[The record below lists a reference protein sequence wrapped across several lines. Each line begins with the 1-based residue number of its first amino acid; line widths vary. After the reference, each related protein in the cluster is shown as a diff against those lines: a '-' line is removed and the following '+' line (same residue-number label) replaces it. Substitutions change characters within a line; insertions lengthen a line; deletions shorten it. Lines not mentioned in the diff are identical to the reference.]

1 MFLSD
6 HFINEELSENFMDAI
21 LLLVL
26 IPQEGKKAIF
36 HTENEAE
43 REKPNLGKGLEATK
57 KTNQKQSVLQQWVG

>member
-1 MFLSD
+1 
-6 HFINEELSENFMDAI
+6 MDAI

>member
-1 MFLSD
+1 
-6 HFINEELSENFMDAI
+6 MDAI

-43 REKPNLGKGLEATK
+43 RETPNLGKGLEATK
-57 KTNQKQSVLQQWVG
+57 KNKPKTICPPAMGWLKPVKNPP